1 MNSSFFFR
9 FIPKSITLLLVL
21 LTLSLSCNSSNKET
35 ANNESTKPGQQ
46 RIFSLDAPDID
57 DVFQINDTIRFLIK
71 NRKNTVEVDSSVV
84 FVDGTQIL
92 SITDSPLSFSS
103 SSDFIKVGR
112 QNLRIRIFYNDS
124 LSQTLTTRITLLS
137 DLQPEGLSFRKIRS
151 ISHNPE
157 ASTQGLFYHD
167 GFLYEGT
174 GRENKSKIIKTDP
187 SDGKIIME
195 RKLEPE
201 LFGEGIALYKDQ
213 IFQLTY
219 RKKVG
224 FVYDLETFER
234 IREFDLQ
241 TSEGWGLTTD
251 NKHLIV
257 SDGSSVLYY
266 YDPDYFN
273 QVGQLEVCND
283 RSIVTNLNE
292 LEFINGSIWA
302 NVYGQQY
309 LVRIDAST
317 GKVTGTLDLSSLY
330 PKGIPVDYAHVLNGI
345 AYNSDKQTLFVTGKL
360 WPVIYEIKIG
370 E

>member
-1 MNSSFFFR
+1 MNPTVFLLLH
-9 FIPKSITLLLVL
+9 PKSISFLTVL
-21 LTLSLSCNSSNKET
+21 LTLTLSCNSSNKEIAT
-35 ANNESTKPGQQ
+35 NQSGKPKPQ
-46 RIFSLDAPDID
+46 RIFSLEEPAID
-57 DVFQINDTIRFLIK
+57 DVFQINDTIHFLIK

-84 FVDGTQIL
+84 FVDGTPLL

-103 SSDFIKVGR
+103 ISDFKKVGR

-124 LSQTLTTRITLLS
+124 LSQTLTSRITLLS
-137 DLQPEGLSFRKIRS
+137 DLQPAGLTFRKIRS
-151 ISHNPE
+151 IPHDPE
-157 ASTQGLFYHD
+157 AYTQGLFYHD

-187 SDGKIIME
+187 SDGKIIIE

-213 IFQLTY
+213 IYQLTY

-224 FVYDLETFER
+224 FVYDLKTFER
-234 IREFDLQ
+234 IREFNLQ

-257 SDGSSVLYY
+257 SDGSSVLYF
-266 YDPDYFN
+266 YDPEYVN
-273 QVGQLEVCND
+273 QVNQLDVCND
-283 RSIVTNLNE
+283 RSLVTSLNE
-292 LEFINGSIWA
+292 LEYIDGSIWA
-302 NVYGQQY
+302 NVYGKQY
-309 LVRIDAST
+309 LVRIDAAT

-330 PKGIPVDYAHVLNGI
+330 PKGIPVDYEHVLNGI
-345 AYNSDKQTLFVTGKL
+345 AYNSDQHTLFVTGKL
-360 WPVIYEIKIG
+360 WPVIYEIEIA